1 MAAAQYLFD
10 NHDFKYILPAVFSQ
24 DPAEKFFGQARQRSG
39 GNFYIDILDVIAA
52 GKVQQMHQLVKYDGI
67 PESSR
72 QKKASCTVCQQD
84 LLQEDIDL
92 IQELDIADTQ
102 ILLEKSDIMKQKVV
116 YLAGYLVHKYG
127 DPDVDEDEEVP
138 SEFISELSRG
148 GLNVPTFTT
157 VYFVHNA
164 INLYN
169 TLDLSRKSCCKYFRK
184 LLSFINAPL
193 AQNEKACKSLT
204 NILFKAYVLDVSDNE
219 KKKGCLRR
227 KEKLS
232 D

>member
-84 LLQEDIDL
+84 LLQEDID
-92 IQELDIADTQ
+92 
-102 ILLEKSDIMKQKVV
+102 
-116 YLAGYLVHKYG
+116 
-127 DPDVDEDEEVP
+127 
-138 SEFISELSRG
+138 
-148 GLNVPTFTT
+148 
-157 VYFVHNA
+157 
-164 INLYN
+164 
-169 TLDLSRKSCCKYFRK
+169 
-184 LLSFINAPL
+184 
-193 AQNEKACKSLT
+193 
-204 NILFKAYVLDVSDNE
+204 
-219 KKKGCLRR
+219 
-227 KEKLS
+227 
-232 D
+232 